1 MVGPQHAPPRWVC
14 DPPSLSGL
22 WPSGSKIVCG
32 SHAPLTRRRHHFR
45 ARCSEVRLAPQDKA
59 RRIRPSPVLM
69 SRLRTFASRRRQL
82 VQLGPVDVPDL
93 EVPSAAWCAWVQA
106 RRTCPDRQW
115 PRAGRTFSMA
125 GVKQVRQPFCDILG
139 VFKLWRPRRRH
150 LICTCSGGLSS
161 GERPRAS
168 RAPEQSHLSSYEG
181 ARLRHPPRRRAA
193 RVTDMALR
201 GVSTGGSAL
210 GSSHAVGGAESGLC
224 VGGRGAR
231 LHRLPGGGGGHLRGS
246 SEGARPPWGLE
257 LVPKP
262 PPGASCR
269 LLTEASSCSQA
280 PV

>member
-1 MVGPQHAPPRWVC
+1 M
-14 DPPSLSGL
+14 
-22 WPSGSKIVCG
+22 
-32 SHAPLTRRRHHFR
+32 
-45 ARCSEVRLAPQDKA
+45 
-59 RRIRPSPVLM
+59 
-69 SRLRTFASRRRQL
+69 
-82 VQLGPVDVPDL
+82 PDL

-115 PRAGRTFSMA
+115 PRAGRTLSMA
-125 GVKQVRQPFCDILG
+125 GVKQVRQPCSDMQW

-269 LLTEASSCSQA
+269 LLTDASSCSQA
-280 PV
+280 PLRASRRPPSAAARRTGSRAWPLPPPPTTRASPASAEGARLALRPSLRPAHWRV